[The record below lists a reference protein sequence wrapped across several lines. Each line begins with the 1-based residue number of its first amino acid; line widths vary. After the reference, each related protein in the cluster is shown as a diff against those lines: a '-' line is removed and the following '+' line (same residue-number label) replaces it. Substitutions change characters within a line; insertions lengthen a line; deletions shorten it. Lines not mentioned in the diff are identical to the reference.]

1 LFFGVPMSLRR
12 VGGLVAIALA
22 AIFWMSCGEVYRP
35 VVIPIAITPPNSQN
49 FHAVY
54 AVSTNQ
60 RANPG
65 AAFQIDVSGDTNI
78 GQADMGINPTHA
90 AILPNNSVVFVASAG
105 SLFFGESDI
114 ITAFTPARD
123 SLSPTGLG
131 NPTIITLPNVPP
143 NQTSGITTITEAG
156 NVVTVT
162 VSAPFLNAQVGGTI
176 VITGVLIP
184 GQNIPN
190 PNAYDGT
197 FTISAVSGNTV
208 QYVNTIAGLPALG
221 AGGTATLPVPLF
233 CSYLPDFITTTQN
246 NAVYI
251 ANYGAEGTPTCNIG
265 TTDSVAIVTPQ
276 NAAVSRIV
284 YLPGG
289 SHPIAMVETPDIQ
302 NLYVLNQGTDSV
314 TDLSPIDLSTMKTI
328 QFPVGSA
335 PVWAVSR
342 SDSHRIYILNQGSGM
357 LVPIDTA
364 TNTILPSQTNLSVG
378 VGANFILYD
387 PVLNRLYVTNPS
399 NGTLY
404 IFSITGGVDLGGNPN
419 DTPTLLATI
428 PMTAGLNPPCSSAC
442 SPVSV
447 TTLPDTSRF
456 YVASYELEGPSQG
469 TTCPDPNV
477 GPASDC
483 LIPRLTVFD
492 ALSMTVK
499 PIPSKYSLLS
509 PSLSLLSSS
518 QYSSQFSSSQYALPV
533 VPSCAPAAAYAPGTT
548 RFRMFTTA
556 AADGSHVYVSMCDAG
571 YVADI
576 NTVTTSITSNP
587 NNSIDTLVYDLTAP
601 FSVCSANCSP
611 VAQITSFSITSNV
624 ATFQALN
631 TFTPGTRVQVSN
643 LSSPAGA
650 QINGQTLTVLGAG
663 LSGTQ
668 FECNVSQGNV
678 GATTDNGTAVPLPPL
693 QAPIFLLAGQ

>member
-1 LFFGVPMSLRR
+1 MSLRR
-12 VGGLVAIALA
+12 VGGLVAVALA

-35 VVIPIAITPPNSQN
+35 VVIPISITPPNSQN

-54 AVSTNQ
+54 AISTNQ

-65 AAFQIDVSGDTNI
+65 SVFQIDVSGDTNI
-78 GQADMGINPTHA
+78 GQSDMGINPTHA
-90 AILPNNSVVFVASAG
+90 ATLPNNALVFVASAG
-105 SLFFGESDI
+105 SLFFGESDF

-131 NPTIITLPNVPP
+131 NPTIFTLPNVPP
-143 NQTSGITTITEAG
+143 NQTSGITAIGEAG

-184 GQNIPN
+184 GQNIQN

-197 FTISAVSGNTV
+197 FIISAVSGNTV
-208 QYVNTIAGLPALG
+208 QYVNTTTGLPALG
-221 AGGTATLPVPLF
+221 PGGTATLPVPLF
-233 CSYLPDFITTTQN
+233 CSYLPDFVTTSQN
-246 NAVYI
+246 NAMFV

-265 TTDSVAIVTPQ
+265 TTDSVAILNPQ
-276 NAAVSRIV
+276 TSAISNIV

-289 SHPIAMVETPDIQ
+289 SHPIAMVETPDAQ

-314 TDLSPIDLSTMKTI
+314 ADLSPIDLTTMKTI
-328 QFPVGSA
+328 QFPVGAA
-335 PVWAVSR
+335 PVWAVAR
-342 SDSHRIYILNQGSGM
+342 SDSHRIYVLAQGSGM

-364 TNTILPSQTNLSVG
+364 SNTILPSQTNLSVG

-387 PVLNRLYVTNPS
+387 RVLNRLYVTNPS

-428 PMTAGLNPPCSSAC
+428 PMTSGANPACSSAC

-447 TTLPDTSRF
+447 TALPDATRF
-456 YVASYELEGPSQG
+456 YVASYELEGPSSG
-469 TTCPDPNV
+469 TTCPDPNL
-477 GPASDC
+477 GPAADC

-499 PIPSKYSLLS
+499 PVPSNFSLLS

-518 QYSSQFSSSQYALPV
+518 QYSSTQYALPV
-533 VPSCAPAAAYAPGTT
+533 VPSCAPAAAYTPGTT

-571 YVADI
+571 YIADI
-576 NTVTTSITSNP
+576 TTATTSITGNP
-587 NNSIDTLVYDLTAP
+587 NNSTDTLVYDLAAP
-601 FSVCSANCSP
+601 FSVCTANCSP
-611 VAQITSFSITSNV
+611 VAQITSLSINSNV

-631 TFTPGTRVQVSN
+631 SFTPGTRVQVSN
-643 LSSPAGA
+643 LSSASGA
-650 QINGQTLTVLGAG
+650 QMNGQSFTVLAAG

-668 FECNVSQGNV
+668 FECNVSLGNV
-678 GATTDNGTAVPLPPL
+678 STTADNGTAVPLPPL
-693 QAPIFLLAGQ
+693 QAPIFLLTGQ